1 MAPPTPRSRPRI
13 ACFHG
18 GGSTSKIYEVQCAR
32 LEGLLKPDFEFV
44 YFEAPFTR
52 SAGPGVLPAF
62 DEESFGPYKTW
73 FKGEDPELQDGSGYD
88 GARDGV
94 QRVWEM
100 MRGAGEGGEWVA
112 AMGFSQ
118 GSRVVGG
125 LLLDQQLRGKA
136 GRKGDGDIE
145 LKFGVL
151 CMGGGA
157 PMISVM
163 SRDAL
168 HGELELVSIPTF
180 HLHGLK
186 DANLLPGRKQIAT
199 YYDPQT
205 TKLMEI
211 DYHHAMP
218 WNHDD
223 LHGFGK
229 FLRDA
234 YTATQSKP

>member
-1 MAPPTPRSRPRI
+1 MARPRI

-18 GGSTSKIYEVQCAR
+18 GGSTSKIYEYQCAR
-32 LEGLLKPDFEFV
+32 LQELLRPDFEFV

-52 SAGPGVLPAF
+52 SAGPGVLPF
-62 DEESFGPYKTW
+62 FEEESFGPYKTW
-73 FKGEDPELQDGSGYD
+73 FKSEDLQDGSGY
-88 GARDGV
+88 GSGESARDGV

-100 MRGAGEGGEWVA
+100 MRDVGEGGEWVA

-125 LLLDQQLRGKA
+125 LLLDQQLRAKA
-136 GRKGDGDIE
+136 GLVRGDGDVE

-151 CMGGGA
+151 CMGSGA
-157 PMISVM
+157 PMISAM
-163 SRDAL
+163 SRVDAS
-168 HGELELVSIPTF
+168 HGELEQISIPTF

-186 DANLLPGRKQIAT
+186 DANLLPGRKQLAT

-218 WNHDD
+218 WNRDD
-223 LHGFGK
+223 LYAFAK

-234 YTATQSKP
+234 YSATQSRP

>member
-1 MAPPTPRSRPRI
+1 MAASRPRI

-18 GGSTSKIYEVQCAR
+18 GGSNSKIYEFQCAR
-32 LEGLLKPDFEFV
+32 LEELLKPDFQLV
-44 YFEAPFTR
+44 YFDAPFTR

-62 DEESFGPYKTW
+62 DAESFRPYKTW
-73 FKGEDPELQDGSGYD
+73 FKGEDAASQDGSGYD

-94 QRVWEM
+94 DRVWEM
-100 MRGAGEGGEWVA
+100 MRGAGEGGGGEWIA

-125 LLLDQQLRGKA
+125 LLLDQQVRAKA
-136 GRKGDGDIE
+136 GLERGDGDIE
-145 LKFGVL
+145 LRFGVL

-157 PMISVM
+157 PMISAA
-163 SRDAL
+163 SRDAQP
-168 HGELELVSIPTF
+168 GELELVSIPTF

-186 DANLLPGRKQIAT
+186 DANLLPGRKQLAT

-218 WNHDD
+218 WNHED
-223 LHGFGK
+223 LHGFVK
-229 FLRDA
+229 FLKDA
-234 YTATQSKP
+234 YSATQGKP